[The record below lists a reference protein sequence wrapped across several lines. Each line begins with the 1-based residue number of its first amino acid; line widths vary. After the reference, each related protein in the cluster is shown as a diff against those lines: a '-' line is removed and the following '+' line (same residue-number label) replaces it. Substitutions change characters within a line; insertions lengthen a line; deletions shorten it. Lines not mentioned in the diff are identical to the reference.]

1 MLYNAVKISNIFKL
15 LVELPFRDI
24 RLNFFDFSY
33 RVGQPRVPCI
43 LICVSYSK
51 SSMLYYYTSSIVYP
65 ILVNIYCIKLLTP
78 HLSFW

>member
-33 RVGQPRVPCI
+33 RAGQPRV
-43 LICVSYSK
+43 YSGTINK
-51 SSMLYYYTSSIVYP
+51 NSNMLSQTE
-65 ILVNIYCIKLLTP
+65 
-78 HLSFW
+78 LS